1 MNQFGQSPEEYQRE
15 YAELVKARS
24 QEIADNAVLSDVQLA
39 QEHEIF
45 QLKDRWDKEWQDIQ
59 RQAATDKKSTIQ
71 YLNEE
76 IPTLEKNGRI
86 IPAHAAMLALKNVY
100 LKDDKMKGVESTNML
115 NLTEADL
122 ALVGYGIQAGVM
134 SSFNGFKD
142 LYEPG
147 TAISSYPVDSTQRP
161 SERDPRLRMRKYIA
175 RLPLSM
181 TAARVVPE
189 NKSTFKITEY
199 VHGEKSNNGVHH
211 ADEMQTIAIATAT
224 VKEWT
229 EGMLPC
235 RGGLGFSMK
244 NINEGE
250 YTLQALNTY
259 AAEWA
264 ISVERVMVKAC
275 TDKIKNGAP
284 EKTLNFSSLSDD
296 DRLKIALAYTFS
308 NVDYMITTLAIGDES
323 TYTKYAKVPRDADTE
338 EPSRSDTG
346 RATGRDNFRAAA
358 DRDVFA
364 HPDGE
369 LAENT
374 ILGWDASET
383 INVHMLGMNQTA
395 SMERKQNPDMYC
407 FYWGVEFGT
416 AFERES
422 GDPRILF
429 N

>member
-1 MNQFGQSPEEYQRE
+1 MQHFGEPPKEYK
-15 YAELVKARS
+15 ELVRTRE
-24 QEIADNAVLSDVQLA
+24 QEIADNAILSDSQLA

-45 QLKDRWDKEWQDIQ
+45 QLKDRWDREWKDMQ
-59 RQAATDKKSTIQ
+59 REAASKKQSTIQ
-71 YLNEE
+71 FLNGE
-76 IPTLEKNGRI
+76 IPPLEKNGRI
-86 IPAHAAMLALKNVY
+86 IPAHAAMLSLKNIY
-100 LKDDKMKGVESTNML
+100 LKDDKSNGIEATNMVK
-115 NLTEADL
+115 LTDADM
-122 ALVGYGIQAGVM
+122 ALVGYGIQAGVIA
-134 SSFNGFKD
+134 SFNGFKD

-161 SERDPRLRMRKYIA
+161 SSRDPRMRVRKYIA

-181 TAARVVPE
+181 TAARVIPE
-189 NKSTFKITEY
+189 MKSTFKITEY
-199 VHGEKSNNGVHH
+199 VHGNKSNNGVHH
-211 ADEMQTIAIATAT
+211 ADEMQAIAVATAT
-224 VKEWT
+224 VKEWKD
-229 EGMLPC
+229 GMLPC
-235 RGGLGFSMK
+235 RGALGFSEK

-259 AAEWA
+259 AAEWS

-275 TDKIKNGAP
+275 TDKIKDGAP
-284 EKTLNFSSLSDD
+284 QKTLNFSSLSDD

-308 NVDYMITTLAIGDES
+308 NVDYMITTLAIGDEA
-323 TYTKYAKVPRDADTE
+323 TYTKYAKVPRDGDTE
-338 EPSRSDTG
+338 EPTRSDSG

-369 LAENT
+369 LAT
-374 ILGWDASET
+374 DTMLGWDAGET
-383 INVHMLGMNQTA
+383 INVHLLGMSQTS

>member
-1 MNQFGQSPEEYQRE
+1 MNQYGRAPEE
-15 YAELVKARS
+15 YAELVRHRE
-24 QEIADNAVLSDVQLA
+24 QEIADNATLSDMQLA
-39 QEHEIF
+39 QEHEIY
-45 QLKDRWDKEWQDIQ
+45 QLKDRWDKNWKDIQ
-59 RQAATDKKSTIQ
+59 EEATSKNQSTIQ
-71 YLNEE
+71 FLNDQ

-86 IPAHAAMLALKNVY
+86 IPAHAAMLSLKNIY
-100 LKDDKMKGVESTNML
+100 LKNDKRNGIEATNM
-115 NLTEADL
+115 NKITEADM
-122 ALVGYGIQAGVM
+122 ALVGYGIQGGIMA
-134 SSFNGFKD
+134 SFNGFKD

-161 SERDPRLRMRKYIA
+161 SERDPRMRKRKYIA
-175 RLPLSM
+175 RLPLAM

-189 NKSTFKITEY
+189 TKSTFKTTEY

-211 ADEMQTIAIATAT
+211 ADELQSIAVATAT
-224 VKEWT
+224 VKEWK

-235 RGGLGFSMK
+235 RGALGFSVK
-244 NINEGE
+244 SINEGE
-250 YTLQALNTY
+250 YTLQALNAY

-264 ISVERVMVKAC
+264 ISVERNMVKAC
-275 TDKIKNGAP
+275 TDKIKDGAP

-296 DRLKIALAYTFS
+296 DRLKIALSYTFK
-308 NVDYMITTLAIGDES
+308 NVDYMITTLAIGDEA
-323 TYTKYAKVPRDADTE
+323 TYTKYAKIPRDGDTE
-338 EPSRSDTG
+338 EPTQSDSG

-364 HPDGE
+364 HPDGG
-369 LAENT
+369 LAVDT

-383 INVHMLGMNQTA
+383 INVHMLGMNQTS
-395 SMERKQNPDMYC
+395 SMERIHNPDMYC
-407 FYWGVEFGT
+407 FYWGVEYGT

>member
-1 MNQFGQSPEEYQRE
+1 MQRE
-15 YAELVKARS
+15 AAGKQQSA
-24 QEIADNAVLSDVQLA
+24 
-39 QEHEIF
+39 
-45 QLKDRWDKEWQDIQ
+45 IQ
-59 RQAATDKKSTIQ
+59 F
-71 YLNEE
+71 LNDE
-76 IPTLEKNGRI
+76 IPTLEKHGRI
-86 IPAHAAMLALKNVY
+86 IPAHAAMLSLKNIY
-100 LKDDKMKGVESTNML
+100 LKDEKKLGIKATNMV
-115 NLTEADL
+115 NLTESDM

-134 SSFNGFKD
+134 ASFNGFKD
-142 LYEPG
+142 LYDPG

-181 TAARVVPE
+181 TAAQVIPE
-189 NKSTFKITEY
+189 MKSTFKTTEY
-199 VHGEKSNNGVHH
+199 VHTEKSNNGVHH
-211 ADEMQTIAIATAT
+211 ASELQTIPISTAS
-224 VKEWT
+224 VKEWK
-229 EGMLPC
+229 EGMIPC
-235 RGGLGFSMK
+235 RGALGFSEK

-275 TDKIKNGAP
+275 TDKIKDGAP
-284 EKTLNFSSLSDD
+284 EKTLNFSSLSNA
-296 DRLKIALAYTFS
+296 DRLKIALAYTFGS
-308 NVDYMITTLAIGDES
+308 EDYMITTLAIGDEA
-323 TYTKYAKVPRDADTE
+323 TYTKYANVPRDADTE

-346 RATGRDNFRAAA
+346 RATGRDNFKAAA

-369 LAENT
+369 LAVDT
-374 ILGWDASET
+374 ILGWNAAET
-383 INVHMLGMNQTA
+383 INVHLLGMNQTS
-395 SMERKQNPDMYC
+395 SMERKQNPDMFC

-422 GDPRILF
+422 GDPRFLF

>member
-1 MNQFGQSPEEYQRE
+1 MNQFGQSREEH
-15 YAELVKARS
+15 AELLGFRE
-24 QEIADNAVLSDVQLA
+24 QEIADNAVLSDMQLA

-45 QLKDRWDKEWQDIQ
+45 QLKDQWDRNWKDIQ
-59 RQAATDKKSTIQ
+59 QEAAEKKKSTIQ
-71 YLNEE
+71 FLNDQ

-86 IPAHAAMLALKNVY
+86 IPAHAAMLSLKNIY
-100 LKDDKMKGVESTNML
+100 LKDDKLNGIEATNMVK
-115 NLTEADL
+115 LTEADM

-134 SSFNGFKD
+134 ASFNGFKD

-147 TAISSYPVDSTQRP
+147 TTISSYPVDSTQRP

-175 RLPLSM
+175 RLPLAM

-189 NKSTFKITEY
+189 TKSTFKITEY
-199 VHGEKSNNGVHH
+199 VHTEKSNNGVHH
-211 ADEMQTIAIATAT
+211 SDEMQTIAVATAT
-224 VKEWT
+224 VKEWK

-235 RGGLGFSMK
+235 RGALGFSMK

-259 AAEWA
+259 AAEWS

-275 TDKIKNGAP
+275 TDKIKDGAT
-284 EKTLNFSSLSDD
+284 EKTLNFSSLSQD

-308 NVDYMITTLAIGDES
+308 NVDYMITTLAIGDEA
-323 TYTKYAKVPRDADTE
+323 TYTKYAKAPRGDDTQE
-338 EPSRSDTG
+338 SSPSDLGT
-346 RATGRDNFRAAA
+346 ATGRDNFRSAA

-364 HPDGE
+364 HPDGQ
-369 LAENT
+369 LAVDT

-383 INVHMLGMNQTA
+383 INVHMLGMNQTS